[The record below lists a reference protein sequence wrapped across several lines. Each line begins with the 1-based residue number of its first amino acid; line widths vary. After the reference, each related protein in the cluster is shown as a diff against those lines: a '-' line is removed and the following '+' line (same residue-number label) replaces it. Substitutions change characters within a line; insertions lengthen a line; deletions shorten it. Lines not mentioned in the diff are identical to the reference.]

1 MKKLLSLCAITL
13 VIVGLVISSAS
24 SMSLSEENNT
34 TLTLK
39 PVDVGYTLTSVEKSS
54 ESYQFEPRPQRLDG
68 TPLLPLEGDQYHPA
82 FEKILNYEMLG
93 FNSDDDGSVVWFYSQ
108 DDWASFD
115 GGISV
120 SGVLGDHPDVS
131 YWRDTSYVGTFVCDY
146 LDANGAAVYI
156 LVMNEPMDYNS
167 WDIQS
172 FDWSGQDYSNMLDIS
187 VKAFE
192 RPEAEHWWGCM
203 GVTMSKVYEGV
214 EYIDCPMLQ
223 FPDANDDG
231 RGYIGFFFVNHSYHN
246 DIDYDESTER
256 IFSVFDAYNETST
269 SHDIFIRYDEAAN
282 LVDVGNYDPEAFM
295 IESEVDMIKPSVAA
309 DEGRLLIAVESE
321 GEILCLVGDETNLE
335 QYSVATG
342 TDPEL
347 RHLEGNRYV
356 ITYIDGTD
364 IYKTVSENGGLS
376 WDTPEL
382 IASDVIAEYGAISV
396 AGDGSELAY
405 QHAGSDVD
413 IYRADVLHVPKP
425 IITIGEITGGFGK
438 VKATVSNIGDASAEN
453 VDWEITVE
461 GGLVFGGNDQGS
473 IPAIAINEEVTISS
487 KFIIGFGAVDIGVH
501 AGSDSE
507 TVSGN
512 VILFFVNL

>member
-1 MKKLLSLCAITL
+1 
-13 VIVGLVISSAS
+13 
-24 SMSLSEENNT
+24 
-34 TLTLK
+34 
-39 PVDVGYTLTSVEKSS
+39 
-54 ESYQFEPRPQRLDG
+54 
-68 TPLLPLEGDQYHPA
+68 
-82 FEKILNYEMLG
+82 
-93 FNSDDDGSVVWFYSQ
+93 
-108 DDWASFD
+108 
-115 GGISV
+115 
-120 SGVLGDHPDVS
+120 
-131 YWRDTSYVGTFVCDY
+131 
-146 LDANGAAVYI
+146 
-156 LVMNEPMDYNS
+156 
-167 WDIQS
+167 
-172 FDWSGQDYSNMLDIS
+172 
-187 VKAFE
+187 
-192 RPEAEHWWGCM
+192 M

-231 RGYIGFFFVNHSYHN
+231 RGYVGFFFVNHSYHN

-356 ITYIDGTD
+356 ITYIEGTD